1 MRIGNLYLHIGSCD
15 GIVEDKLTAWI
26 GVVKHSFD
34 EDSFKS
40 LKKKKSKKPKTENYQ
55 T

>member
-34 EDSFKS
+34 DVTTYIFFCLRLTIDKR
-40 LKKKKSKKPKTENYQ
+40 KR
-55 T
+55 